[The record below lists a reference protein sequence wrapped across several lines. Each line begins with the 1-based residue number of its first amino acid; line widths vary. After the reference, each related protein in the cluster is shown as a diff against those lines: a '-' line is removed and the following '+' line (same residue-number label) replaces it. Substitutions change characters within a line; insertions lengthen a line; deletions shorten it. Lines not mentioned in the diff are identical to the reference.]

1 MSVKSFAFLYFCL
14 VGLIKHFVRSSPN
27 TFVISGS
34 TCNSVLIISSIS
46 VEVISCVCVVLRLP
60 LTLWRLAK
68 VAILITKLQ
77 TKREI
82 QTYEKVLYEIRNRH
96 FCQTLV
102 MCSPLFFVW
111 FMLFIFSS
119 RIQILQL

>member
-1 MSVKSFAFLYFCL
+1 
-14 VGLIKHFVRSSPN
+14 
-27 TFVISGS
+27 
-34 TCNSVLIISSIS
+34 
-46 VEVISCVCVVLRLP
+46 
-60 LTLWRLAK
+60 

-102 MCSPLFFVW
+102 PVAQLPPNIVKDGLFTE
-111 FMLFIFSS
+111 LKT
-119 RIQILQL
+119 